1 MTDQSEAPRTST
13 PSEATDRRDRAAP
26 GTGTPA
32 AAPPVTA
39 SGPGA
44 AQSAGSPLAG
54 VLWMVATGFC
64 MVGVTATVKYVGGRI
79 PAAESAFLR
88 YAIGSVFFLPI
99 LPKLLRTPVTGQLA
113 RLYGFRAAVH
123 TLGVMSW
130 FYAMARITM
139 AEVTA
144 LNYLSPVLVTIGAV
158 LFFGERMA
166 VRRILAIGV
175 ALVGTLIIL
184 RPGMRELEP
193 GHFAMLATASLF
205 ACSYLTAKRLTAL
218 AEPVVVVAIL
228 SITVA
233 IGLAPFAWLHWIPPT
248 GEEVFWLLIC
258 AGFASAGHLFMTF
271 AFRAAPMAVTQPITF
286 LQLILSVVLGAALF
300 GEAVDIWVVIGGGL
314 VLGAI
319 SFITWREAV
328 LNRRITP
335 ASPALK
341 G

>member
-1 MTDQSEAPRTST
+1 MTDHTGASCTSAPPRATT
-13 PSEATDRRDRAAP
+13 PQNPEPRSA
-26 GTGTPA
+26 TPA
-32 AAPPVTA
+32 AAPPV
-39 SGPGA
+39 SA
-44 AQSAGSPLAG
+44 ARPAKGSAPLAG
-54 VLWMVATGFC
+54 ILWMVVTGLC
-64 MVGVTATVKYVGGRI
+64 MVGVTATVKQAGGRI

-88 YAIGSVFFLPI
+88 YVLGLVFFLP
-99 LPKLLRTPVTGQLA
+99 LVPKLLRTPMTGELA
-113 RLYGFRAAVH
+113 RLYGFRAVVH

-144 LNYLSPVLVTIGAV
+144 LNYLSPVLVSIGAA
-158 LFFGERMA
+158 LFLGERMA
-166 VRRILAIGV
+166 LRRMAAIGV
-175 ALVGTLIIL
+175 ALIGTLIIL
-184 RPGMRELEP
+184 RPGLRALEP
-193 GHFAMLATASLF
+193 GHFAMLATATAF

-233 IGLAPFAWLHWIPPT
+233 IGLAPFALLNWVPPT
-248 GEEVFWLLIC
+248 MEEVFWLFVC
-258 AGFASAGHLFMTF
+258 AGLASAGHLFMTF
-271 AFRAAPMAVTQPITF
+271 AFRAAPMAVTQPVTF
-286 LQLILSVVLGAALF
+286 LQLVWSVLLGAALF
-300 GEAVDIWVVIGGGL
+300 GEAVDVWVIVGGAL

-319 SFITWREAV
+319 SFITWREAM